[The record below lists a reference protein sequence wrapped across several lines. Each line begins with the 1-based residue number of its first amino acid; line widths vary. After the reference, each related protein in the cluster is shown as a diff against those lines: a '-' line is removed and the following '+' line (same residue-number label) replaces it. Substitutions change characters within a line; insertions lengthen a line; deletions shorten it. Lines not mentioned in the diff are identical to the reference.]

1 MRSHYSWRV
10 SAEPDL
16 VTGEAVVVDLRVARL
31 ASRGVA
37 AALDALLQ
45 FALLLTVLV
54 AILVAGVDDPAQ
66 LAAIVLGV
74 FVLVRVGY
82 SVLFETLGRG
92 HTLGKMA
99 LGLRVVRDDGG
110 PVRFRH
116 ALTRALAGAIV
127 DFGPVLVWSAVAVV
141 VSLCSAR
148 SKRVGDYLAG
158 TVVIQERAPDTPA
171 PAVTMPPA
179 LASWAG
185 QLDLSGLTDELALA
199 IRQYLARYQ
208 ELRPEAR
215 EALGHDLVRDVAARI
230 ETSLPYGVPAWAYLQ
245 AVLAE
250 RRARSLGHA
259 PAALPVVPPP
269 DPRPSANGP
278 FTPPA

>member
-1 MRSHYSWRV
+1 M

-45 FALLLTVLV
+45 FAVLLIVVMT
-54 AILVAGVDDPAQ
+54 ILVAGVGDPAQ
-66 LAAIVLGV
+66 TAAILLSV

-92 HTLGKMA
+92 RTLGKMA
-99 LGLRVVRDDGG
+99 LGLRVVRDEGG

-127 DFGPVLVWSAVAVV
+127 DFGPVPVWSAVAVV
-141 VSLCSAR
+141 VSLCSSR

-171 PAVTMPPA
+171 PAVHMPPA

-185 QLDLSGLTDELALA
+185 QLDLSGLSDELALA
-199 IRQYLARYQ
+199 IRQYLARYP

-215 EALGHDLVRDVAARI
+215 EALGYDLVRDVAARVG
-230 ETSLPYGVPAWAYLQ
+230 TPLPYGVPPWASLQ

-250 RRARSLGHA
+250 RRARSLGQA
-259 PAALPVVPPP
+259 PAELRVASPPEPPP
-269 DPRPSANGP
+269 SDNDP

>member
-1 MRSHYSWRV
+1 MA
-10 SAEPDL
+10 AEPDL

-45 FALLLTVLV
+45 FAVLLTVLV
-54 AILVAGVDDPAQ
+54 AILVAGLDDPAQ
-66 LAAIVLGV
+66 LAAILLGV

-92 HTLGKMA
+92 RTLGKMA

-116 ALTRALAGAIV
+116 ALTRSLAGAIV
-127 DFGPVLVWSAVAVV
+127 DFGPVLVWSVVAVV

-158 TVVIQERAPDTPA
+158 TVVVQERAPDMPV

-185 QLDLSGLTDELALA
+185 QLDLSGLGDELALA

-215 EALGHDLVRDVAARI
+215 EALGHDLVRDVAGRI
-230 ETSLPYGVPAWAYLQ
+230 ETPLPYGVPPWAYLQ

-259 PAALPVVPPP
+259 PAALPVAPPP
-269 DPRPSANGP
+269 DPRPSESGP
-278 FTPPA
+278 FAPPS